1 MNADPTINTT
11 VFEVKRFLKKETF
24 LEQSPT
30 QANDGVRTAW
40 RAVQG
45 KTNARPAQVRR
56 IYSEWEP
63 SKEDAAF
70 IASTFPGAEFSYS
83 FSRPTDDAW
92 EEAFRDASRA
102 MQAASGEPPVSAA
115 PERRPHGEPVLFP
128 VLRTYEAGDGFA
140 GAIVHR
146 VVGADLA
153 VFLAHVGSTPSG
165 TIGIDYMMRNSVE
178 PSAQSLN
185 GLFET
190 AWQNMGNGL
199 QVNVQEGGGERV
211 FALSHPRGMGASAL
225 CLPDFY
231 DQAHSWLGRE
241 ELFVAFTD
249 PDNLFVTLPNS
260 PAAAELR
267 QAVEQSGY
275 WGAVA
280 LTPACYHL
288 NRSGLRQVAVRTA
301 PA

>member
-1 MNADPTINTT
+1 MNADLTINIT

-30 QANDGVRTAW
+30 QASDGVKAAW
-40 RAVQG
+40 RAVQS

-56 IYSEWEP
+56 IYSEWQP
-63 SKEDAAF
+63 SQEDAAF
-70 IASTFPGAEFSYS
+70 ISSTFPGAAVSYS
-83 FSRPTDDAW
+83 FSRPADDAW

-102 MQAASGEPPVSAA
+102 MQAASGKSPVSAA
-115 PERRPHGEPVLFP
+115 PERRPPAEAALFP

-140 GAIVHR
+140 KAIVHR

-153 VFLAHVGSTPSG
+153 VFLAHVGPTLNG
-165 TIGIDYMMRNSVE
+165 TIGIDYVMRNSVE
-178 PSAQSLN
+178 LSAQSLN
-185 GLFET
+185 GLFEM
-190 AWQNMGNGL
+190 AWQNIGNGL
-199 QVNVQEGGGERV
+199 QVNVQEGSGERV

-231 DQAHSWLGRE
+231 DQARSWLGRE

-260 PAAAELR
+260 PAADKLR
-267 QAVEQSGY
+267 QAVEQSRY

-288 NRSGLRQVAVRTA
+288 SKSGLRQVTVRTA